1 MHKEKLSAS
10 QAEMILHRLEVPD
23 AIHDALAIPALAGNG
38 TDFQPSRDD
47 VWSAAEALETRAKT
61 GWIWAAN
68 DLERLVLIDAITGSV
83 WWAACKEDL
92 DFSPRPGLAIG
103 RLERTVEATTRI
115 VSRVVGE
122 ELEPVLW

>member
-1 MHKEKLSAS
+1 MHKEKLSPS
-10 QAEMILHRLEVPD
+10 QADMIQHRLEVPD
-23 AIHDALAIPALAGNG
+23 AIHESLTIPALAGKG
-38 TDFQPSRDD
+38 TDFTCDD
-47 VWSAAEALETRAKT
+47 VTDAAESLEARVKT
-61 GWIWAAN
+61 GWIWADN
-68 DLERLVLIDAITGSV
+68 DIERMVLAEAVEGSV
-83 WWAACKEDL
+83 WWAVCKEEF